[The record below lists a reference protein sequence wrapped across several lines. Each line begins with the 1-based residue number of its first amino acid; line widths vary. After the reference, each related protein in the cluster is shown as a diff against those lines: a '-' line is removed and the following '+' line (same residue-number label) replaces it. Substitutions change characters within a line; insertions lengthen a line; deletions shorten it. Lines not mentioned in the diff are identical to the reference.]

1 MPQTQ
6 STMFPVNQQQQPFT
20 SPPMFQQQPMMR
32 PPIQQQSN
40 TNSFNVSLAND

>member
-6 STMFPVNQQQQPFT
+6 STMFPVNQQQPFT

>member
-6 STMFPVNQQQQPFT
+6 STIFPVNQQPFT